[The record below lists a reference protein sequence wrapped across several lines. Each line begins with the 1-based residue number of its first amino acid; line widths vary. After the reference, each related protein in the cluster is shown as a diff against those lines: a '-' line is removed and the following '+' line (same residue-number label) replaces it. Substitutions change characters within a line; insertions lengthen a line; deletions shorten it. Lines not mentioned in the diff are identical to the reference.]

1 MPLYGPAN
9 RTNTAILKYG
19 PRLHYMM
26 STTANT
32 AIFMADSLEDQPPAD
47 EEVRRQVGK
56 AEKETIMGSANL
68 QLSETALGD
77 TDPVVL
83 CHQEKPQR
91 IYEEILH
98 HWMATSA
105 LLLTPGT
112 GLSLQACILLGVHAT
127 VVCKTVGHESRVR
140 GWVLDWMVG
149 ESATNSALP
158 WAVAD
163 SALATELGID
173 DPDAGSSPGES
184 EDLAEPEDA
193 DDLEEPFAKLPDD
206 LQEPVAPA
214 SKRKVRGKKAQ
225 AAQLDE
231 QTPTTLFNTPAAK
244 RRRAAGSPPPPQ
256 SAGSQPTR
264 KLRSAAKK
272 DPAGNVLNTILKGR
286 VPFT

>member
-1 MPLYGPAN
+1 
-9 RTNTAILKYG
+9 
-19 PRLHYMM
+19 M

-83 CHQEKPQR
+83 CHQEKPQQT
-91 IYEEILH
+91 YEEILH
-98 HWMATSA
+98 HWSATSA

-149 ESATNSALP
+149 ESATNSGLP
-158 WAVAD
+158 WSVAD
-163 SALATELGID
+163 SVLATELGID
-173 DPDAGSSPGES
+173 HPDAGSSPGDS
-184 EDLAEPEDA
+184 QDLAEPEA

-206 LQEPVAPA
+206 LLEPA
-214 SKRKVRGKKAQ
+214 SKRGRGKKAQ

-264 KLRSAAKK
+264 QLRSATKIAK
-272 DPAGNVLNTILKGR
+272 DPASNVLNTILKGR
-286 VPFT
+286 VPFA